1 MVRMREWGC
10 EVMLPSLKNGLEILL
25 LMDFCVELVKV
36 EIQILKKKVGD
47 VKIKQRG
54 SIVYRN

>member
-1 MVRMREWGC
+1 MREWGC